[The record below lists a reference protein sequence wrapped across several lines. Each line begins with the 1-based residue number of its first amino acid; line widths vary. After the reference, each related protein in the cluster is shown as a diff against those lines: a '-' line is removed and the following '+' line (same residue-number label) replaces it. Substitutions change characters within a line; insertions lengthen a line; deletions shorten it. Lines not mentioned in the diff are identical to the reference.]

1 MSKVE
6 IERARAKKEADQLA
20 AIAAKVAAAKKAAE
34 EQLEKDT
41 QEAEVEAKA
50 MVVAD
55 QVMDI
60 VVPAGRMTRQS
71 LAKETTEVPSD
82 EAKEAAQKVAQEKHK
97 EVLIF
102 LFSTF
107 FHLFVFYSS
116 PRLPAL
122 TVLVRVGS
130 DQARCDPLQPRGC

>member
-1 MSKVE
+1 
-6 IERARAKKEADQLA
+6 
-20 AIAAKVAAAKKAAE
+20 
-34 EQLEKDT
+34 
-41 QEAEVEAKA
+41 
-50 MVVAD
+50 
-55 QVMDI
+55 MDMI
-60 VVPAGRMTRQS
+60 VPTAGRVTRAS
-71 LAKETTEVPSD
+71 AKETTAPSD
-82 EAKEAAQKVAQEKHK
+82 EAKKAQEAAQKKHK

-130 DQARCDPLQPRGC
+130 DQESCGPLHIRGC